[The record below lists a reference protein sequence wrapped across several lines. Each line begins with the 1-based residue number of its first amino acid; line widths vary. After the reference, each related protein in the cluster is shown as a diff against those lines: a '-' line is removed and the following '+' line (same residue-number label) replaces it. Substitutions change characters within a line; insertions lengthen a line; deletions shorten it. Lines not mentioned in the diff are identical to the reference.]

1 MHLRIVRTFS
11 VKFFPNSNIGQNS
24 CHYCL
29 YVYIQLYIQVGVG
42 QGGQMQQR
50 SKPLTNASISLKWL
64 ETERPCLL
72 WCHALNIIKYH
83 SLSYYLSTNAM
94 FVLVL
99 VLVLVP
105 WELTNVEARHLNRP
119 FVMSVSQIVS
129 VRLFKPVSCHKATSY
144 YAGPLCLSPVCL
156 MALDKGIRPT
166 SLTTS
171 ETVCLQSV
179 HIWPLFL
186 T

>member
-1 MHLRIVRTFS
+1 
-11 VKFFPNSNIGQNS
+11 
-24 CHYCL
+24 
-29 YVYIQLYIQVGVG
+29 
-42 QGGQMQQR
+42 MQQR

-83 SLSYYLSTNAM
+83 SLSYYVSTNAM
-94 FVLVL
+94 LVL
-99 VLVLVP
+99 VPVLVP

-119 FVMSVSQIVS
+119 SVMSVSQIVS
-129 VRLFKPVSCHKATSY
+129 VCLFKPVSCHKATSY
-144 YAGPLCLSPVCL
+144 YAGPLCLSPGRL

-171 ETVCLQSV
+171 ETVFNRWIISNLNCALNCGLHSISEESN
-179 HIWPLFL
+179 HWWPKLETEKKGNETQMFV
-186 T
+186 THKHTKN